1 MEHRDRQSSSH
12 MANIPIFPPVTLPFP
27 ILRHQPLA
35 RPPADHC
42 KGPALQGEATPEEA
56 PNFGRKSG
64 SSPPE
69 FGDHPFVPGELV
81 ADLMEIASFFGHF
94 FPLFRQPA
102 FTIEQ
107 LWANLSDFEPKAA
120 TFVLGLHVSLAVVF
134 VAEGKGNVSEAL
146 NVAEL
151 DKAVLWEVVEEVWPR
166 IAWEQLRYREVWR
179 SGGAVN
185 DEEINEEE
193 ETKDIEMI
201 EDLEEEQRRGGVE
214 PMGGGG
220 VEPLGGG
227 GAEALGWEAF
237 PMKEGRAKEVVEC
250 LKSIDLAHYASLSM
264 RMKLGILLE
273 MIACALDTRQV
284 GEFQASRLAER
295 ERLLIERKEV
305 RESIKRRRNQ
315 TKLLPSQLEAAK
327 AKLREFQ
334 CLQAEGKAVPVLRIR
349 NSMSK
354 IARLEEKGAQTK
366 ELQRIDEKRLKE
378 IERRFEFALDGSI
391 SLGARGGGVEGLRRP
406 CKVFAEGSFEG
417 EENEG
422 SGVNCDSDSEGGVE
436 ALMGAGVEAL
446 RGGLRDLRVFSSLE
460 GQIYR
465 FDSGEFTGISNPSAL
480 LGSIPSISLKK
491 AFVSLEDSTGLSAL
505 LSSIPVGTRSS
516 LSTVIGLIR
525 EGEREFS
532 ESLAEEARL
541 WGDAA
546 TRSKIFENGVVS
558 AKTFPLLARGFSL
571 FEPHLLRKFENCGG
585 RSASSTGQGFGR
597 AALGRQTFF
606 YGREGEAKIRPVF
619 RSLLESPL
627 PYVLFVAAAIF
638 RALAA
643 RFALVTREAR
653 NKTVGKP
660 RKKCGSCLKNIGT
673 PVCLE
678 CVGCLRSF
686 HMECGSVGV
695 GKEFRCQ
702 ACRDLGERAR
712 RTPRDI

>member
-1 MEHRDRQSSSH
+1 M
-12 MANIPIFPPVTLPFP
+12 
-27 ILRHQPLA
+27 
-35 RPPADHC
+35 
-42 KGPALQGEATPEEA
+42 
-56 PNFGRKSG
+56 
-64 SSPPE
+64 
-69 FGDHPFVPGELV
+69 
-81 ADLMEIASFFGHF
+81 ADLMEVSAFFSHF
-94 FPLFRQPA
+94 FPLLRQPS
-102 FTIEQ
+102 FSIEQ
-107 LWANLSDFEPKAA
+107 LWANLSDFEPRAS
-120 TFVLGLHVSLAVVF
+120 TFLLGLHASLAMVF
-134 VAEGKGNVSEAL
+134 VAEAKGNVSEAL

-151 DKAVLWEVVEEVWPR
+151 DKAVLWDIVEEVWPR

-201 EDLEEEQRRGGVE
+201 EDYEEQEQEQEQEQEEEERGGAVE
-214 PMGGGG
+214 PLRAPGVELLRGGG
-220 VEPLGGG
+220 V
-227 GAEALGWEAF
+227 EALGWEVF

-250 LKSIDLAHYASLSM
+250 LRSIDLANYAGLPM
-264 RMKLGILLE
+264 RMKLAILLE
-273 MIACALDTRQV
+273 MIACALDTKQV
-284 GEFQASRLAER
+284 GEFQTSRLAER
-295 ERLLIERKEV
+295 ERLLAERKEV

-334 CLQAEGKAVPVLRIR
+334 SLQAEGRAVPVLRIR

-378 IERRFEFALDGSI
+378 IEKRFEFALDGSI
-391 SLGARGGGVEGLRRP
+391 SLAARGGGVEGLRGP
-406 CKVFAEGSFEG
+406 GKVFAEGSFEG

-422 SGVNCDSDSEGGVE
+422 SGVKCDSDSEAGVE
-436 ALMGAGVEAL
+436 ALLGAGAEAL

-460 GQIYR
+460 GQVYR
-465 FDSGEFTGISNPSAL
+465 FDSGEFTGINNPSAL

-491 AFVSLEDSTGLSAL
+491 AFLPLGDSTGLSAF
-505 LSSIPVGTRSS
+505 LSSIPIGSRSS
-516 LSTVIGLIR
+516 LSTVIGLIL

-532 ESLAEEARL
+532 ESLAEEGRL
-541 WGDAA
+541 WGDAVA
-546 TRSKIFENGVVS
+546 RSKIFENGVVS
-558 AKTFPLLARGFSL
+558 AKTFPLLAKGFSL

-627 PYVLFVAAAIF
+627 PYVLFVAAVIF
-638 RALAA
+638 RVLAA
-643 RFALVTREAR
+643 RFAFVSREAR

-660 RKKCGSCLKNIGT
+660 RKKCGNCFKNIGT
-673 PVCLE
+673 PLSLE
-678 CVGCLRSF
+678 CAGCLRSF
-686 HMECGSVGV
+686 HLECGNVGAA
-695 GKEFRCQ
+695 KEFRCQ

-712 RTPRDI
+712 RTLRDREI